1 MSAPASAA
9 NVAITLPDGKT
20 LTFPRGVTGSEI
32 AASIGPGL
40 AKAALILTVDG
51 QEWDL
56 FRPIEHDAKIRIVTK
71 KDAEALEL
79 IRHDAAHVLAM
90 AVQALYPGTQVTI
103 GPAIDDGFYYD
114 FARDTPFTLDDLA
127 KIETKMHE
135 IVDADLPTRRE
146 VWPRDEAIAHFEGIG
161 EHYKAELIAAIPAG
175 EDVSIYWH
183 GDWHD
188 LCRGPHFASTA
199 KIGHAFKLT
208 KIAGAYWRGDAKNAQ
223 LQRIYGTAWRD
234 EKELAAYLTRL
245 EEAEKRDHRKIGREM
260 ELFTFSPDVG
270 AGLPLWMPN
279 GMVIRQELEFLA
291 LQEERRDGYRRVATP
306 HIAKD
311 ALYLRSRH
319 LPYYAEDM
327 YAPLDID
334 GENYYLRPMNCP
346 HHHLIYGATRHSYR
360 ELPLRIA
367 EYAQDYRYEASG
379 GLSGLM
385 RVRGFCQ
392 NDAHIYCRTDQAKD
406 EFIRVMHLHARY
418 YDLMDIEDYY
428 MRLSLPDT
436 ANLTKYV
443 DEPDKWLAAAEII
456 RAAMKESGYPYIEA
470 KGEAAFYGPKVD
482 FMIKSV
488 IGTEYAISTNQLDFL
503 ATQTFGL
510 TYIAEDGSEQPVY
523 VIHRA
528 PLGSHERFTAFL
540 IEHYAGAFPVWLAPI
555 QARIIPISEK
565 ANDYAEKVR
574 QALFDVPVTN
584 GTAGLRVDVDLA
596 AERMQKKIRD
606 AQLAKIPYMLVVG
619 EREAAEGKWQCG
631 CDRARTSA
639 RCRWMCSPLASRP
652 RPNPGGMWPK
662 ACNPAPAMARSGMRA
677 RGTELARPRKGQAR
691 RAREDTCLRP

>member
-1 MSAPASAA
+1 VSAPSPASQ
-9 NVAITLPDGKT
+9 VTVTLPDGKA
-20 LTFPRGVTGSEI
+20 LTFARGVTPGEI

-40 AKAALILTVDG
+40 AKAALIAEVDG
-51 QEWDL
+51 KEWDL
-56 FRPIEHDAKIRIVTK
+56 FRPIEEDANLRIITK
-71 KDAEALEL
+71 KDPEALAL
-79 IRHDAAHVLAM
+79 IRHDMAHVLAM

-103 GPAIDDGFYYD
+103 GPAIEDGFYYD
-114 FARDTPFTLDDLA
+114 FARDEPFTPEDLP
-127 KIETKMHE
+127 KIEEEMRK
-135 IVDADLPTRRE
+135 IIKAGLPTRRE
-146 VWPRDEAIAHFEGIG
+146 VWARDQAIAHFDGIG
-161 EHYKAELIAAIPAG
+161 EHYKAELIKSIPEG

-188 LCRGPHFASTA
+188 LCRGPHFETTG
-199 KIGHAFKLT
+199 KIPDAFKLT

-234 EKELAAYLTRL
+234 QKELDAYLERQAEL
-245 EEAEKRDHRKIGREM
+245 EKRDHRKIGRDL

-306 HIAKD
+306 HITKE
-311 ALYLRSRH
+311 ALYYRSRH
-319 LPYYAEDM
+319 LPYYKEDM
-327 YAPLDID
+327 YSPLDIE

-360 ELPLRIA
+360 ELPIRIA

-392 NDAHIYCRTDQAKD
+392 NDAHIYCRYDQAKE

-418 YDLMDIEDYY
+418 YDLFDIKDYY
-428 MRLSLPDT
+428 MRFSLPD
-436 ANLTKYV
+436 LDKLDKYV
-443 DEPDKWLAAAEII
+443 DEPQKWLD
-456 RAAMKESGYPYIEA
+456 AMKIIKQAMDESGYRYVEA

-482 FMIKSV
+482 FMVKSV

-510 TYIAEDGSEQPVY
+510 KYIGEDGAEHPVY

-540 IEHYAGAFPVWLAPI
+540 IEHYAGAFPVWLAPV
-555 QARIIPISEK
+555 QARIIPISDK
-565 ANDYAEKVR
+565 VNDYAQKVVDTLF
-574 QALFDVPVTN
+574 QAPVVN
-584 GTAGLRVDVDLA
+584 GTAGLRVDIDTSS
-596 AERMQKKIRD
+596 ERMQKKIRD
-606 AQLAKIPYMLVVG
+606 AQLQKIPYMLVVG
-619 EREAAEGKWQCG
+619 EREAAEGKVAV
-631 CDRARTSA
+631 R
-639 RCRWMCSPLASRP
+639 L
-652 RPNPGGMWPK
+652 
-662 ACNPAPAMARSGMRA
+662 RSGKDLGAMPLESFVSRIKQEA
-677 RGTELARPRKGQAR
+677 ETRKDIA
-691 RAREDTCLRP
+691 E

>member
-1 MSAPASAA
+1 MSADAPVTLS
-9 NVAITLPDGKT
+9 LPDGKNM
-20 LTFPRGVTGSEI
+20 TFARGVTGTDV
-32 AASIGPGL
+32 AAAIGPGL
-40 AKAALILTVDG
+40 AKAALAIEVDG
-51 QEWDL
+51 RLWDL
-56 FRPIEHDAKIRIVTK
+56 FRPIETDARVRIVTR
-71 KDAEALEL
+71 KDPEALEL
-79 IRHDAAHVLAM
+79 IRHDAAHILAM
-90 AVQALYPGTQVTI
+90 AVQDLFPGTQVTI
-103 GPAIDDGFYYD
+103 GPAIENGFYYD
-114 FARDTPFTLDDLA
+114 FARSAPFTQDDLA
-127 KIETKMHE
+127 RTEARMRE
-135 IVDADLPTRRE
+135 LVAADLPTRRE
-146 VWPRDEAIAHFEGIG
+146 VWPRDQAIAHFRDLG
-161 EHYKAELIAAIPAG
+161 EHYKAEIIASIPAG
-175 EDVSIYWH
+175 EDVSIYFH

-188 LCRGPHFASTA
+188 LCRGPHFASSG
-199 KIGHAFKLT
+199 KIGQAFRLLNV
-208 KIAGAYWRGDAKNAQ
+208 AGAYWRGDSKNEQ

-234 EKELAAYLTRL
+234 EKELEDYLHRL
-245 EEAEKRDHRKIGREM
+245 EEAEKRDHRRIGKEL

-319 LPYYAEDM
+319 LPYYKEDM
-327 YAPLDID
+327 YSPLDID

-392 NDAHIYCRTDQAKD
+392 NDAHIYCRYDQAKD

-418 YDLMDIEDYY
+418 YDLMGIKEYY
-428 MRLSLPDT
+428 MRLSLPDS
-436 ANLTKYV
+436 ANLAKYV
-443 DEPDKWLAAAEII
+443 DEPEKWLAAADII
-456 RAAMKESGYPYIEA
+456 RAAMKESGYPYVEA

-510 TYIAEDGSEQPVY
+510 AYIGEDGQEHPVY

-540 IEHYAGAFPVWLAPI
+540 IEHYAGAFPTWLAPV
-555 QARIIPISEK
+555 QARIIPITDRVG
-565 ANDYAEKVR
+565 DYARKVEQR
-574 QALFDVPVTN
+574 LLDEPVMN
-584 GTAGLRVDVDLA
+584 GTAGLRVDTDFS
-596 AERMQKKIRD
+596 AERMQRKIRE
-606 AQLAKIPYMLVVG
+606 AQTRKIPYMLVVG
-619 EREAAEGKWQCG
+619 DREAENGTVAV
-631 CDRARTSA
+631 R
-639 RCRWMCSPLASRP
+639 L
-652 RPNPGGMWPK
+652 
-662 ACNPAPAMARSGMRA
+662 RSGRDLGALPLEHVVA
-677 RGTELARPRKGQAR
+677 RIKQEAESRHDAT
-691 RAREDTCLRP
+691 D